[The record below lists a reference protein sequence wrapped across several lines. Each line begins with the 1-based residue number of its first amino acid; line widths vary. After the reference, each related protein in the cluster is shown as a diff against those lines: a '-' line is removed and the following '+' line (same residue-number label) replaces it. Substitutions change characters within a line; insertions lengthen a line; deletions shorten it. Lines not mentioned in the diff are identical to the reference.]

1 VKLRN
6 LLALILCFFSTQAF
20 AVDVLTQTVETRNYL
35 SAGMEYAQF
44 SLGNGGKINGTS
56 LHLDFTHYFNN
67 RFGMEV
73 SLSSAVN
80 ASAATAS
87 SFTTIG
93 AYGYYTAFGD
103 CCSLN
108 KIVSLDGV
116 PILIESTNKKNSLK
130 VGAGIDQVFLNGSKS
145 VYSISGLGLGAQYDF
160 KMFNRLFKASGR
172 YSMMSSNNI
181 DITGLFFGLQMT
193 FGL

>member
-1 VKLRN
+1 MKLRN
-6 LLALILCFFSTQAF
+6 LLALILCFVSAQAF

-35 SAGMEYAQF
+35 SAGMEMAQF
-44 SLGNGGKINGTS
+44 SLDNGGKISGTTI
-56 LHLDFTHYFNN
+56 HIDFTHYFNN
-67 RFGMEV
+67 KFGMEV
-73 SLSSAVN
+73 SLSSAIN

-93 AYGYYTAFGD
+93 GYGYYTVFGD

-108 KIVSLDGV
+108 KIVTMDGI
-116 PILIESTNKKNSLK
+116 PILIESTNKRNSLK

-145 VYSISGLGLGAQYDF
+145 VYSISGLGLGLQYDF
-160 KMFNRLFKASGR
+160 KLFNRLFKASGR
-172 YSMMSSNNI
+172 YSMMSSNNM
-181 DITGLFFGLQMT
+181 DITGMFFGLQMT